1 MKIVV
6 AGIGYVGLSNAV
18 LLAQNHDVTL
28 VDISQ
33 ERVDLINARRCPI
46 VDPELENFLANKDL
60 SLSATIDISAYS
72 DADFIIVATPTNY
85 IPSSIFLI
93 RLASRK

>member
-18 LLAQNHDVTL
+18 LLGQNHAVTL
-28 VDISQ
+28 VDISS
-33 ERVDLINARRCPI
+33 ERVEMVNARQCPI
-46 VDPELENFLANKDL
+46 VDSELENFLANKEL
-60 SLSATIDISAYS
+60 TLSATVDTSSYA

-85 IPSSIFLI
+85 DPKFNFFDTTSVE
-93 RLASRK
+93 